1 MDRNTRTSTR
11 LIAVFLLGALLF
23 NYPVLAVFSRP
34 VEVAGI
40 PLLYAYLFAA
50 WTLLVALLA
59 WVVTRER

>member
-59 WVVTRER
+59 WVVTRGR